1 MSLAQTKSLLE
12 TMRFFSHT
20 EIYSTFKKEDQ
31 TPILSVCFKNNQYE
45 ITYLKTQNIEL
56 YDKLESVLTIIHEL

>member
-1 MSLAQTKSLLE
+1 MSLAYTKILLE
-12 TMRFFSHT
+12 TMRYFNHT
-20 EIYSTFKKEDQ
+20 EIYSIFKEEDQ

-56 YDKLESVLTIIHEL
+56 YDKLEPVLTIIHGL

>member
-1 MSLAQTKSLLE
+1 MSLAHTKILLE
-12 TMRFFSHT
+12 TMRYFHNT

-45 ITYLKTQNIEL
+45 ITYLKTQKIEH
-56 YDKLESVLTIIHEL
+56 YDKLESVLTIIHGL